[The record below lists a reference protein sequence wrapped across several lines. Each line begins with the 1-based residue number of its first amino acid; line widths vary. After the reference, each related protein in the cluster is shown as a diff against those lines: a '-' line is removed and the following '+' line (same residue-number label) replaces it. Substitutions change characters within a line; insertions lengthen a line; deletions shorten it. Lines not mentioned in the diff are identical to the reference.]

1 MSTCMK
7 TLVSKRTLGVSGR
20 TPGYSY
26 VKVLYTGINASL
38 YPEYVVTH
46 LHSSGIA
53 CAAVFLT
60 RES

>member
-7 TLVSKRTLGVSGR
+7 ILVSKRTLGVSGR

-46 LHSSGIA
+46 LHTYIVLG
-53 CAAVFLT
+53 
-60 RES
+60 